1 MVMQKGT
8 TWVVS
13 LAPFPLVTAL
23 VQVRRVANPCTLQTS
38 PKLQSSRAE
47 TEVNQLVKTIVVSS
61 EPQAMG
67 ADDEAGAVPRHFF
80 SCSPLLCRPPVIPH
94 STLSPSPLVN
104 SSSFSLLPSL

>member
-38 PKLQSSRAE
+38 PKPQSSRAE
-47 TEVNQLVKTIVVSS
+47 MEVNQLVKTIVVSS

-67 ADDEAGAVPRHFF
+67 ADDEAGAVPRPFF
-80 SCSPLLCRPPVIPH
+80 FFLTPSLP
-94 STLSPSPLVN
+94 SPSY
-104 SSSFSLLPSL
+104 SSLNSFSSTPR